1 MKNREW
7 FQNTATID
15 RLMQMNKRLVNTNK
29 GVCILNSLI
38 SDEDDVRAYCTAH
51 YCDGKEACFYCLQMW
66 LNEERKG

>member
-38 SDEDDVRAYCTAH
+38 SDEGGD
-51 YCDGKEACFYCLQMW
+51 KEINE
-66 LNEERKG
+66 LNSDISDNFVILHFWYPS